1 MRKYGLASD
10 NIADTLIVDVY
21 GRVLTRETTG
31 EDLFWALRGGGAASF
46 GVVLAWKIRLVQVT
60 PVVTVFRVQR
70 SLEQEASHTVYWW
83 QEVAPNR
90 PKEIFI
96 RMNINKC
103 PPTSCKFPSL
113 GCFWPGGAKKL
124 VNMLAKKLPELKLSK
139 EECAEMPWVESALFW
154 ANIPNGTSTEILVGR
169 EYERVARKVKS
180 NYVKKPL
187 SRVA

>member
-1 MRKYGLASD
+1 MSTQHCSGKPRACLSWRGVSYVGTVGHFSGGGHGNLMRKYGLASD

-139 EECAEMPWVESALFW
+139 EECAESL
-154 ANIPNGTSTEILVGR
+154 G
-169 EYERVARKVKS
+169 
-180 NYVKKPL
+180 
-187 SRVA
+187 